1 MMIPKRLQILFIML
15 EIVFG
20 EYCLN
25 NEGLDIFFC
34 YIKIWC
40 NGIGY
45 IRIRL
50 VKNKDGNVFVG
61 RFLFEDAQ

>member
-1 MMIPKRLQILFIML
+1 ML